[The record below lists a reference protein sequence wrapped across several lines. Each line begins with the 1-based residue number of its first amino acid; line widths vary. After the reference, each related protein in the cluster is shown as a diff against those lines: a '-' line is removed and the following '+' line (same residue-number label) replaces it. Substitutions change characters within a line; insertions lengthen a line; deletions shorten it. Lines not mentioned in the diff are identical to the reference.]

1 MSHHILSWT
10 WAHRWLAAAVMAAVG
25 AMALSL
31 PLLADESEAQ
41 TARPA
46 YAVILVDGSAIPA
59 KSKPL
64 SAFGSFRFV
73 DTTGRTRVMPVAKV
87 DLEATRAANA
97 EVPDDPSRGT
107 LSIASGVVFEPLTII
122 ENEEEEQASKPPPKS
137 ITVYSATWCGYCKDL
152 KRYLAVRKI
161 PATVIEVDRLPQGEQ
176 AAAKATMQRLTG
188 RVAFPTVVIG
198 GEAQAGFSRSWIESK
213 IKG

>member
-1 MSHHILSWT
+1 MSLHIPSSMF
-10 WAHRWLAAAVMAAVG
+10 ARRWPAAAAVAAVG
-25 AMALSL
+25 AIALSL

-46 YAVILVDGSAIPA
+46 YAVILVDGSTIPA

-73 DTTGRTRVMPVAKV
+73 DATGRTRVMPVAKV

-97 EVPDDPSRGT
+97 EVPDDPSKGT
-107 LSIASGVVFEPLTII
+107 LSIASSVMVEPLPII
-122 ENEEEEQASKPPPKS
+122 ENEEEEEEAKPPSKS

-152 KRYLAVRKI
+152 KRYLAARKI

-176 AAAKATMQRLTG
+176 AAAKAAMQRLTG